1 MVIVLQIKIKLE
13 KGMGV
18 QEMDFPILNKV
29 VM

>member
-1 MVIVLQIKIKLE
+1 MVIVLQIKLKLE

-18 QEMDFPILNKV
+18 QEMDFAILNKV